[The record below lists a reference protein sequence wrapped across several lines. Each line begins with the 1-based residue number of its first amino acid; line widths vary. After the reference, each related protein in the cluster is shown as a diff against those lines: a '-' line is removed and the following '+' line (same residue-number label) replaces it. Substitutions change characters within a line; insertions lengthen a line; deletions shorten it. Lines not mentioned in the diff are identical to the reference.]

1 MRTRFAPSPT
11 GLLHLGN
18 MRTALFNYLLAR
30 GAHGAFLLRI
40 EDTDAMRGHEKYA
53 QALMQDLEW
62 LELRWDEGPERGG
75 PAGPYAQ
82 SQRGA
87 IYDKYFA
94 ELEASGLAYPCF
106 CTEHELKVERKT
118 QLASGQPPSY
128 SGKCRRLSAEEVEE
142 RRARGL
148 AATLRFRV
156 ADDRTV
162 EFEDRVRGPQR
173 FASADIGDFVIRR
186 SDGTPAFF
194 FCNAVDDA
202 LMGVTLVLRGEDH
215 LTNTPRQL
223 LLLEAL
229 KLAAP
234 AYAHIPLVVG
244 ADGAP
249 LSKRTGSKSL
259 QELRDA
265 GFLPLAIDNYLARVG
280 HTYNDNRLLPLSD
293 LAAQFDLARVHHS
306 PARFDE
312 AQLLHWQREAVRHKS
327 VNEIWRW
334 MGEDVHRLVP
344 QEKRDPFVASMQGII
359 TFPREAEEWARIL
372 FESEVV
378 QVTNRDAREVLEAA
392 PPGFSFKGFLAGMD
406 SIGWNATRFGSE
418 FPLDRTP
425 KSSFPRV
432 RAALTNR
439 MRGPEM
445 WRLLD
450 LLGEH
455 RVRARLNAA
464 ETMLGSRTKSE
475 RHDDSSR

>member
-30 GAHGAFLLRI
+30 GARGAFLLRI

-118 QLASGQPPSY
+118 QLASGQPPRY

-229 KLAAP
+229 KLTAP

-312 AQLLHWQREAVRHKS
+312 AQLLHWQREALRHES
-327 VNEIWRW
+327 TVALWRW
-334 MGEDVHRLVP
+334 MGDEVHKLVP
-344 QEKRDPFVASMQGII
+344 GDKQTDFVDTVRANIV
-359 TFPREAEEWARIL
+359 FPGDALRWA
-372 FESEVV
+372 
-378 QVTNRDAREVLEAA
+378 QVFFGEDFALTGEARELIKEAPGSYLERYLELVKQHPDDPMLLGRDLPSGPA
-392 PPGFSFKGFLAGMD
+392 PG
-406 SIGWNATRFGSE
+406 ITRGQRFQ
-418 FPLDRTP
+418 LL
-425 KSSFPRV
+425 
-432 RAALTNR
+432 RAALTNSR
-439 MRGPEM
+439 HGPEFV
-445 WRLLD
+445 RLHH
-450 LLGEH
+450 LLGTE
-455 RVRARLNAA
+455 RIIKRLEDAIK
-464 ETMLGSRTKSE
+464 LHSE
-475 RHDDSSR
+475 AS